1 MKDNTANANTVNNLS
16 RTKSNPHFQSVFL
29 GLFQGPNTIIK
40 NECRFSSLYATTC
53 RGFFPFTHFAVSKRI
68 AETLMC
74 EQNIHSPV
82 GVLIIDD
89 QQDLGL
95 AYDRFRRL
103 TAPCLSTF
111 GSHCGRFGVC
121 SGSDILGHLSTLHHA
136 GKGAEEA
143 AGARSGAR
151 ARARA

>member
-1 MKDNTANANTVNNLS
+1 MSA
-16 RTKSNPHFQSVFL
+16 VFL
-29 GLFQGPNTIIK
+29 HF
-40 NECRFSSLYATTC
+40 ATTC
-53 RGFFPFTHFAVSKRI
+53 SGIFPFRCFAVSKR
-68 AETLMC
+68 AGETLVS
-74 EQNIHSPV
+74 EKNFHSPV

-95 AYDRFRRL
+95 AYDWFRRL

-121 SGSDILGHLSTLHHA
+121 SGSDILGHLSTLHHT

-151 ARARA
+151 A